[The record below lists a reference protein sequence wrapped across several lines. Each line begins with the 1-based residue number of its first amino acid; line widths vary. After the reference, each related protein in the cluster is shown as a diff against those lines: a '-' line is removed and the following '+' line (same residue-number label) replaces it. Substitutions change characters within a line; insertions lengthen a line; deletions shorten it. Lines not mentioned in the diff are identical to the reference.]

1 MHDKIWMC
9 YYRNSRNLWKNKN
22 NEKQILENSSKAI
35 PIHLSISQYLVDL
48 FTSNSINVLREEYLK
63 K

>member
-1 MHDKIWMC
+1 MHDKIWMH
-9 YYRNSRNLWKNKN
+9 YYRNRNLWKNKN
-22 NEKQILENSSKAI
+22 NEKQILSRESKAI

-48 FTSNSINVLREEYLK
+48 FTSNSINVLREQYLK